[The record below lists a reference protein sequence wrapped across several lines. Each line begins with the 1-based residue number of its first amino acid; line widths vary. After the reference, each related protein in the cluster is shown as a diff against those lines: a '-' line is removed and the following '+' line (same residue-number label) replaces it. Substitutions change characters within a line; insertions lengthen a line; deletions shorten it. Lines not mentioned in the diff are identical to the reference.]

1 MAVGRGHI
9 DAAFR
14 QAALDD
20 LEMLDIRVDP
30 STNAQAWRTTVQLA
44 DKFRLTVYDAAY
56 LELAQRRGLGLATL
70 DVELG
75 AAAASCRVGLLV

>member
-44 DKFRLTVYDAAY
+44 DKF
-56 LELAQRRGLGLATL
+56 G
-70 DVELG
+70 
-75 AAAASCRVGLLV
+75 